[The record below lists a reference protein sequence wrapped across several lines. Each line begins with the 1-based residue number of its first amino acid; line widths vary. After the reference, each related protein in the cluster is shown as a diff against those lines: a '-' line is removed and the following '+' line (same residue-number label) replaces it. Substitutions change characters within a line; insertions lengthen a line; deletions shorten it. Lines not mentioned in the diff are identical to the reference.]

1 MTEDPKPDSLKQLDD
16 RLQKLRQQEA
26 GSNGQRDRPPSATAG
41 LGFAMRL
48 GVELVVAL
56 GIGVGIG
63 VLLDRWLET
72 TPWLMLVFF
81 VLGVCAGF
89 LNLYRVVTRSTQV
102 VGHAHTK
109 NESQARTKDDA
120 GSP

>member
-1 MTEDPKPDSLKQLDD
+1 MTDDPTPDSLKQLDD
-16 RLQKLRQQEA
+16 RLKKLRQQEA
-26 GSNGQRDRPPSATAG
+26 GSGGRQDRTPSATSG

-56 GIGVGIG
+56 AVGVGMG
-63 VLLDRWLET
+63 VLLDRWLGT
-72 TPWLMLVFF
+72 APWLMLVFF

-102 VGHAHTK
+102 VGHD
-109 NESQARTKDDA
+109 QAPNKDDA
-120 GSP
+120 GPPRG